1 MCARFILQHMD
12 IEFHNATSTSSFIS
26 MDDGGGYAFYRIGS
40 SADMLQMKSAF
51 N

>member
-1 MCARFILQHMD
+1 MD

-51 N
+51 H